1 MENTPKKRKG
11 RKPAGGG
18 AKRQFLATMDPE
30 LIKKIKTAAIQT
42 DVSASEILEEAARA
56 WLAQRKSKS
65 KDSNR

>member
-18 AKRQFLATMDPE
+18 AKRQFLATMDPDV
-30 LIKKIKTAAIQT
+30 IKAVKTAAIQT

-56 WLAQRKSKS
+56 WLKQWKS
-65 KDSNR
+65 KDSNQ

>member
-18 AKRQFLATMDPE
+18 EKRQFLATMDPE
-30 LIKKIKTAAIQT
+30 LIKAIKTAAIQT

-65 KDSNR
+65 KDSNQ

>member
-30 LIKKIKTAAIQT
+30 LIKLIKTAAIQT

-56 WLAQRKSKS
+56 WLKQWKS
-65 KDSNR
+65 KDSNQ